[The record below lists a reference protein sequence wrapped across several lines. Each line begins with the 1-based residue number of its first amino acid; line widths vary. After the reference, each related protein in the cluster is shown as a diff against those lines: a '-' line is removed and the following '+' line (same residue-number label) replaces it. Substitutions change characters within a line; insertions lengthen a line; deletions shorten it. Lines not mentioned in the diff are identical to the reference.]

1 MILFDITCPVR
12 NLTQVRYND
21 IFSLLRKIKIY
32 FLLEYNKFPSGL
44 ITIMATYIDNRKA
57 HFNYNIEE
65 TFEAGIE
72 LSGFEV
78 KAIKAGLGSLVAA
91 FCIVRGGEAYIINM
105 HIPPYQPH
113 NTDPGYNPDRN
124 RRLLLSKKEIKKLAE
139 KDDIKGLTLIPISL
153 YSKGRYIKV
162 SIAVARGKKVFDKRE
177 TIKKRDVD
185 REIRREYKVR

>member
-1 MILFDITCPVR
+1 MTVF
-12 NLTQVRYND
+12 
-21 IFSLLRKIKIY
+21 
-32 FLLEYNKFPSGL
+32 
-44 ITIMATYIDNRKA
+44 IDNRKA
-57 HFNYNIEE
+57 HFNYSIEE

-78 KAIKAGLGSLVAA
+78 KSIKNGTGSIASS
-91 FCIVRGGEAYIINM
+91 FCIVRGGEAFIIGM
-105 HIPPYQPH
+105 HIPPYQP
-113 NTDPGYNPDRN
+113 NNIDLGYDPDRN

>member
-1 MILFDITCPVR
+1 MTTF
-12 NLTQVRYND
+12 
-21 IFSLLRKIKIY
+21 
-32 FLLEYNKFPSGL
+32 
-44 ITIMATYIDNRKA
+44 IDNRKA
-57 HFNYNIEE
+57 HFNYSIEE

-78 KAIKAGLGSLVAA
+78 KSIKNGTGNISSA
-91 FCIVRGGEAYIINM
+91 FCIVRGGEAFIIGM
-105 HIPPYQPH
+105 HVPPYQP
-113 NTDPGYNPDRN
+113 NNIDLGYDPDRN

-185 REIRREYKVR
+185 REIRRELKGN